1 MSLPP
6 TEINVFSNG
15 EEQMEAA
22 SEGRAGF
29 PYIYIHQYI

>member
-1 MSLPP
+1 MSQPP

-15 EEQMEAA
+15 EERMEAA

-29 PYIYIHQYI
+29 PYIYIHHYI